1 MRKIEEQ
8 MISAINDLIGKAD
21 YDGVYFKSGNTTV
34 EQSHHGIAHTIGY
47 QRIISVRLHG
57 SEIAAIRPAGQ
68 TVWISDCGW
77 QTRTTASRLHA
88 IMIAF
93 TNMPYLLSQVKYQW
107 YKIYQGRDKE
117 VWTGSDTLR
126 LRVNNVAMATWR

>member
-57 SEIAAIRPAGQ
+57 SEIAAIRPAEQ

-93 TNMPYLLSQVKYQW
+93 THRPYFLSQIKYQW
-107 YKIYQGRDKE
+107 YKTYQGRDKE
-117 VWTGSDTLR
+117 VWTGSDTLK
-126 LRVNNVAMATWR
+126 LRVNNVAMAAWR